1 MRLRLHPKAI
11 VSIVYV
17 LAMFMVAMDGTVL
30 NVALRTISE
39 DLNVPP
45 AASGTLNV
53 GYLVSLAV
61 FLPIAGWLGDR
72 WGSKKVFLS
81 ALTLFTISSALCATA
96 DNLGTL
102 TFFRIL
108 QGAGG
113 GLLTPVGM
121 AMLFRTFP
129 PQERAKVSR
138 MLVLPIALAPALGP
152 IVSGLIVD
160 QLSWRWIFYVNLPVG
175 IPAVLFGMLYLKEH
189 QEPDA
194 GKLDVPGWLLS
205 APGLALT
212 MYALS
217 QGPLRGWT
225 SPLTLGTG
233 LTGILLLVLLV
244 QAQLRAPKPLLD
256 LRLLKNRLFRYTG
269 LVSVC
274 GAGGL
279 LGMLYVFPLM
289 YQHVLNASALETG
302 LTTFPEALGL
312 MIASQLVPWTY
323 PRLGPRKLIAMGL
336 ICTALIFVTLSQITA
351 DTNPWFIRS
360 LLFGVGIFL
369 GQTVGAVQIASF
381 AQIPPPSMGRASTW
395 FTVQNRLGSA
405 IGLAVLSAI
414 LAGVGTTTANA
425 AGTMEPNVLAYRLA
439 LLGAAVFLLIG
450 LVFAL
455 KIKDTDAAAT
465 IRKSSGGGLF
475 RRQRPKSSPPIST
488 ESTVQTK
495 G

>member
-1 MRLRLHPKAI
+1 MRFRLNPKAI

-17 LAMFMVAMDGTVL
+17 LAMFMVAMDATVL

-39 DLNVPP
+39 ELGVPP
-45 AASGTLNV
+45 AAAGTLNV

-61 FLPIAGWLGDR
+61 FLPVAGWLGDR
-72 WGSKKVFLS
+72 WGTKRVFLS
-81 ALTLFTISSALCATA
+81 ALTLFTVSSALCATA
-96 DNLGTL
+96 DHLGTL

-175 IPAVLFGMLYLKEH
+175 IPGVIFGMLYLKEH
-189 QEPDA
+189 REQGA
-194 GKLDVPGWLLS
+194 GRLDLPGWLLS

-225 SPLTLGTG
+225 SPLIMGAG
-233 LTGILLLVLLV
+233 FAGVLLLTLLV
-244 QAQLRAPKPLLD
+244 VVELRAKQPLLD
-256 LRLLKNRLFRYTG
+256 LRLLKHRLFRYTG

-274 GAGGL
+274 GAAGL

-289 YQHVLNASALETG
+289 YQNVLQASALETG

-323 PRLGPRKLIAMGL
+323 PRMGPRKLISMGL
-336 ICTALIFVTLSQITA
+336 ICTAVIFITLSQITV

-369 GQTVGAVQIASF
+369 GQTVGAVQIAAF
-381 AQIPPPSMGRASTW
+381 AQIPPGSMGRASTW

-405 IGLAVLSAI
+405 IGMALLSAV
-414 LAGVGTTTANA
+414 LAGVGTTTVTAT
-425 AGTMEPNVLAYRLA
+425 GTMEPNMLAYRLA
-439 LLGAAVFLLIG
+439 LMGAAAFLLIG
-450 LVFAL
+450 LWFAL
-455 KIKDTDAAAT
+455 KIRDADAAGT
-465 IRKSSGGGLF
+465 IRKMPAGGLF
-475 RRQRPKSSPPIST
+475 GKLKRSSALGS
-488 ESTVQTK
+488 ESVAKQE

>member
-1 MRLRLHPKAI
+1 MKFGLNPKVI

-39 DLNVPP
+39 ELGIPP

-61 FLPIAGWLGDR
+61 FLPVAGWLGDR
-72 WGSKKVFLS
+72 WGTKRVFLS
-81 ALTLFTISSALCATA
+81 ALALFTVSSALCATA
-96 DNLGTL
+96 DQLSTL

-175 IPAVLFGMLYLKEH
+175 IPAVIFGMIYLKEH
-189 QEPDA
+189 KEQGA
-194 GKLDVPGWLLS
+194 GRLDVPGWLIS

-225 SPLTLGTG
+225 SPLIIGAG
-233 LTGILLLVLLV
+233 LTGIILLTLLVV
-244 QAQLRAPKPLLD
+244 AELRAKHPLLD
-256 LRLLKNRLFRYTG
+256 LRLLKDRLFRYSG

-274 GAGGL
+274 GAAGL

-289 YQHVLNASALETG
+289 YQNVLNASALETG

-323 PRLGPRKLIAMGL
+323 PRLGPRKLISMGL
-336 ICTALIFVTLSQITA
+336 ICTAVIFITLSQITV

-381 AQIPPPSMGRASTW
+381 ARIPPPSMGRASTW

-405 IGLAVLSAI
+405 IGMALLSAV
-414 LAGVGTTTANA
+414 LAGVGTTTVTA
-425 AGTMEPNVLAYRLA
+425 AGAMEPNMLAYRLA
-439 LLGAAVFLLIG
+439 LLGAAAFLLIG
-450 LVFAL
+450 LCFAL
-455 KIKDTDAAAT
+455 KISDADAAAT
-465 IRKSSGGGLF
+465 IRKNSGQGLF
-475 RRQRPKSSPPIST
+475 RRQKKSPSLT
-488 ESTVQTK
+488 QESSVQLK

>member
-1 MRLRLHPKAI
+1 MRFRLNPKAI

-17 LAMFMVAMDGTVL
+17 LAMFMVAMDATVL

-39 DLNVPP
+39 ELGVPP
-45 AASGTLNV
+45 AAAGTLNV

-61 FLPIAGWLGDR
+61 FLPVAGWLGDR
-72 WGSKKVFLS
+72 WGTKRVFLS
-81 ALTLFTISSALCATA
+81 ALTLFTVSSALCATA
-96 DNLGTL
+96 DHLGTL

-175 IPAVLFGMLYLKEH
+175 IPGVIFGMLYLKEH
-189 QEPDA
+189 REQGA
-194 GKLDVPGWLLS
+194 GRLDLPGWLLS

-225 SPLTLGTG
+225 SPLIMGAG
-233 LTGILLLVLLV
+233 FAGVLLLTLLV
-244 QAQLRAPKPLLD
+244 VVELRAKQPLLD
-256 LRLLKNRLFRYTG
+256 LRLLKHRLFRYTG

-274 GAGGL
+274 GAAGL

-289 YQHVLNASALETG
+289 YQNVLQASALETG
-302 LTTFPEALGL
+302 LTTFPEAIGL

-323 PRLGPRKLIAMGL
+323 PRLGPRKLISMGL
-336 ICTALIFVTLSQITA
+336 ICTAVIFITLSQITV

-369 GQTVGAVQIASF
+369 GQTVGAVQIAAF
-381 AQIPPPSMGRASTW
+381 AQIPPASMGRASTW

-405 IGLAVLSAI
+405 IGMALLSAV
-414 LAGVGTTTANA
+414 LAGVGTTSVTAT
-425 AGTMEPNVLAYRLA
+425 GTMEPNMLAYRLA
-439 LLGAAVFLLIG
+439 LLGAAAFLLIG
-450 LVFAL
+450 LWFAL
-455 KIKDTDAAAT
+455 KIRDADAAAT
-465 IRKSSGGGLF
+465 IRKTPAGGLF
-475 RRQRPKSSPPIST
+475 GKLKRS
-488 ESTVQTK
+488 STVGSESVVKQE

>member
-1 MRLRLHPKAI
+1 MRFRLNPKAI

-17 LAMFMVAMDGTVL
+17 LAMFMVAMDATVL

-39 DLNVPP
+39 ELGVPP
-45 AASGTLNV
+45 AAAGTLNV

-61 FLPIAGWLGDR
+61 FLPVAGWLGDR
-72 WGSKKVFLS
+72 WGTKRVFLS
-81 ALTLFTISSALCATA
+81 ALTLFTVSSALCATA

-175 IPAVLFGMLYLKEH
+175 IPAVIFGMLYLKEH
-189 QEPDA
+189 REQGA
-194 GKLDVPGWLLS
+194 GPLDLPGWFLS

-217 QGPLRGWT
+217 QGALRGWT
-225 SPLTLGTG
+225 SPLIMGAG
-233 LTGILLLVLLV
+233 VAGILLLVLLV
-244 QAQLRAPKPLLD
+244 VVELRAKQPLLD
-256 LRLLKNRLFRYTG
+256 LHLLKHRLFRYTG

-274 GAGGL
+274 GAAGL

-289 YQHVLNASALETG
+289 YQNVLQASALETG

-323 PRLGPRKLIAMGL
+323 PRLGPRKLISMGL
-336 ICTALIFVTLSQITA
+336 ICTAVIFITLSQITV

-369 GQTVGAVQIASF
+369 GQTVGAVQIAAF
-381 AQIPPPSMGRASTW
+381 AQIPPASMGRASTW

-405 IGLAVLSAI
+405 IGMALLSAVL
-414 LAGVGTTTANA
+414 AGAGTTTVTAT
-425 AGTMEPNVLAYRLA
+425 GTMEPNMLAYRLA
-439 LLGAAVFLLIG
+439 LLGAAAFLLIG
-450 LVFAL
+450 LWFAL
-455 KIKDTDAAAT
+455 KIRDADAAAT
-465 IRKSSGGGLF
+465 IRKTSAGGLF
-475 RRQRPKSSPPIST
+475 VKLKRSSAVGS
-488 ESTVQTK
+488 ESVAKQE

>member
-1 MRLRLHPKAI
+1 M
-11 VSIVYV
+11 
-17 LAMFMVAMDGTVL
+17 
-30 NVALRTISE
+30 
-39 DLNVPP
+39 
-45 AASGTLNV
+45 
-53 GYLVSLAV
+53 SLAV
-61 FLPIAGWLGDR
+61 FLPVAGWLGDR
-72 WGSKKVFLS
+72 WGTKRVFLS
-81 ALTLFTISSALCATA
+81 ALTLFTVSSALCATA
-96 DNLGTL
+96 DQLGTL

-175 IPAVLFGMLYLKEH
+175 IPAVIFGMLYLKEH
-189 QEPDA
+189 REQEA
-194 GKLDVPGWLLS
+194 GPLDLPGWLLS
-205 APGLALT
+205 APGLALM

-225 SPLTLGTG
+225 SPLIMGAG
-233 LTGILLLVLLV
+233 FAGILLLTLLV
-244 QAQLRAPKPLLD
+244 VVELRAKQPLLD
-256 LRLLKNRLFRYTG
+256 LRLLKHRLLRYTG

-274 GAGGL
+274 GAAGL

-289 YQHVLNASALETG
+289 YQNVLQASALETG

-323 PRLGPRKLIAMGL
+323 PRLGPRKLISMGL
-336 ICTALIFVTLSQITA
+336 ICTAVIFITLSQITV

-369 GQTVGAVQIASF
+369 GQTVGAVQIAAF
-381 AQIPPPSMGRASTW
+381 AQIPPASMGRASTW

-405 IGLAVLSAI
+405 IGMALLSAV
-414 LAGVGTTTANA
+414 LAGVGTTTVTATGA
-425 AGTMEPNVLAYRLA
+425 MESNMLAYRLA
-439 LLGAAVFLLIG
+439 LLGAAAFLLIG
-450 LVFAL
+450 LWFAL
-455 KIKDTDAAAT
+455 KIRDADAAAT
-465 IRKSSGGGLF
+465 IRKTPAGGLF
-475 RRQRPKSSPPIST
+475 GKLNRSSAVSS
-488 ESTVQTK
+488 ESVVQQE

>member
-1 MRLRLHPKAI
+1 MRFRLNPKAI

-17 LAMFMVAMDGTVL
+17 LAMFMVAMDATVL

-39 DLNVPP
+39 ELGVPP
-45 AASGTLNV
+45 AAAGTLNV

-61 FLPIAGWLGDR
+61 FLPVAGWLGDR
-72 WGSKKVFLS
+72 WGTKRVFLS
-81 ALTLFTISSALCATA
+81 ALTLFTVSSALCATA
-96 DNLGTL
+96 DHLGTL

-138 MLVLPIALAPALGP
+138 MLVLPIALAPAIGP

-175 IPAVLFGMLYLKEH
+175 IPAVIFGMLYLKEH
-189 QEPDA
+189 KEQGA
-194 GKLDVPGWLLS
+194 GRLDLPGWLLS

-225 SPLTLGTG
+225 SPLIMGAG
-233 LTGILLLVLLV
+233 FAGILLLVLLV
-244 QAQLRAPKPLLD
+244 VVELRAKQPLLD
-256 LRLLKNRLFRYTG
+256 LRLLKHRLFRYTG

-274 GAGGL
+274 GAAGL

-289 YQHVLNASALETG
+289 YQNVLQASALETG

-312 MIASQLVPWTY
+312 MIASQLVPRTY
-323 PRLGPRKLIAMGL
+323 PQMGPRKLISLGL
-336 ICTALIFVTLSQITA
+336 ICTAVIFITLSQITV

-369 GQTVGAVQIASF
+369 GQTVGAVQIAAF
-381 AQIPPPSMGRASTW
+381 AQIPPASMGRASTW

-405 IGLAVLSAI
+405 IGMALLSAV
-414 LAGVGTTTANA
+414 LAGVGTTTVTAT
-425 AGTMEPNVLAYRLA
+425 GTMEPNMLAYRLA
-439 LLGAAVFLLIG
+439 LLGAAAFLLIG
-450 LVFAL
+450 LCFAL
-455 KIKDTDAAAT
+455 KIHDADAAAT
-465 IRKSSGGGLF
+465 IRKTPAGGLF
-475 RRQRPKSSPPIST
+475 GKLKRS
-488 ESTVQTK
+488 STVGSESLAKQE

>member
-1 MRLRLHPKAI
+1 MRFRLNPKAI
-11 VSIVYV
+11 VSTVYV
-17 LAMFMVAMDGTVL
+17 LAMFMVAMDATVL

-39 DLNVPP
+39 ELGVPP
-45 AASGTLNV
+45 AAAGTLNV

-61 FLPIAGWLGDR
+61 FLPVAGWLGDR
-72 WGSKKVFLS
+72 WGTKRVFLS
-81 ALTLFTISSALCATA
+81 ALTLFTVSSALCATA
-96 DNLGTL
+96 DDLGTL

-175 IPAVLFGMLYLKEH
+175 IPAVIFGMLYLKEH
-189 QEPDA
+189 REQGA
-194 GKLDVPGWLLS
+194 GRLDLPGWLLS

-225 SPLTLGTG
+225 SPVIMGAG
-233 LTGILLLVLLV
+233 FAGILLLALLV
-244 QAQLRAPKPLLD
+244 VVELRAKQPLLD
-256 LRLLKNRLFRYTG
+256 LRLLKHRLFRYTG

-274 GAGGL
+274 GAAGL

-289 YQHVLNASALETG
+289 YQNVLQASALETG

-323 PRLGPRKLIAMGL
+323 PRLGPRKLISMGL
-336 ICTALIFVTLSQITA
+336 ICTAVIFITLSQITV

-369 GQTVGAVQIASF
+369 GQTVGAVQIAAF
-381 AQIPPPSMGRASTW
+381 AQIPPASMGRASTW

-405 IGLAVLSAI
+405 IGMALLSAV
-414 LAGVGTTTANA
+414 LAGVGTTTVTPT
-425 AGTMEPNVLAYRLA
+425 GTLEPNMLAYRLA
-439 LLGAAVFLLIG
+439 LMGAAVFLLIG
-450 LVFAL
+450 LWFAL
-455 KIKDTDAAAT
+455 KIRDVDAAST
-465 IRKSSGGGLF
+465 IRKTPAEGLF
-475 RRQRPKSSPPIST
+475 GKVRHSSALGS
-488 ESTVQTK
+488 ESVAKQE

>member
-1 MRLRLHPKAI
+1 MRFRLNPKAI

-17 LAMFMVAMDGTVL
+17 LAMFMVAMDATVL

-39 DLNVPP
+39 ELGVPP
-45 AASGTLNV
+45 AAAGTLNV

-61 FLPIAGWLGDR
+61 FLPVAGWLGDR
-72 WGSKKVFLS
+72 WGTKRVFLS
-81 ALTLFTISSALCATA
+81 ALTLFTVSSALCATA
-96 DNLGTL
+96 DHLGTL
-102 TFFRIL
+102 TIFRIL

-175 IPAVLFGMLYLKEH
+175 IPAVIFGMLHLKEH
-189 QEPDA
+189 KEQGA
-194 GKLDVPGWLLS
+194 GRLDLPGWLLS

-217 QGPLRGWT
+217 QGALRGWT
-225 SPLTLGTG
+225 SPLIMGAG
-233 LTGILLLVLLV
+233 FAGSLLLTLLV
-244 QAQLRAPKPLLD
+244 VVELRAKQPLLD
-256 LRLLKNRLFRYTG
+256 LRLLKHRLFRYTG

-274 GAGGL
+274 GAAGL

-289 YQHVLNASALETG
+289 YQNVLQASALETG

-323 PRLGPRKLIAMGL
+323 PRLGPRKLISMGL
-336 ICTALIFVTLSQITA
+336 ICTAVIFITLSQITV

-369 GQTVGAVQIASF
+369 GQTVGAVQIAAF
-381 AQIPPPSMGRASTW
+381 AQIPPASMGRASTW

-405 IGLAVLSAI
+405 IGMALLSAV
-414 LAGVGTTTANA
+414 LAGVGTTTVTTT
-425 AGTMEPNVLAYRLA
+425 GTMEPNMLAYRLA
-439 LLGAAVFLLIG
+439 LLGAAAFLLIG
-450 LVFAL
+450 LCFAL
-455 KIKDTDAAAT
+455 KIRDADAAAT
-465 IRKSSGGGLF
+465 IRKTPVGGLF
-475 RRQRPKSSPPIST
+475 GKLKRS
-488 ESTVQTK
+488 STVGSESVAKQE